1 MKKVRVKMRIDDPND
16 DSDKYWAGRNK
27 KYSYT
32 VTLSVC
38 LTLFVFKKKFFLEQ
52 FLWKKVKSE
61 TSLH

>member
-38 LTLFVFKKKFFLEQ
+38 LTLIV
-52 FLWKKVKSE
+52 
-61 TSLH
+61 